1 MRPGF
6 RRLGPGRP
14 DFFDAATRG
23 PDVPLGISAGALFVF
38 AGILVALVL
47 FATERG
53 LSGSASAAT
62 LTVLAMFV
70 LSDGVQRT
78 GVVRIPGRKV
88 ASLTGNSEGRQLG
101 ATIRLV
107 ILVAVILLLTS
118 LCYLWIQTLSA
129 WIPNSSFH
137 VLTATSIS
145 HISGFINNT
154 AAVAILLSM
163 VTNLAHEG
171 ETSPSKLLMAL
182 SYAPTFGGMLTLI
195 GTSTNILASE
205 LSGRLIGRTFTMF
218 EFTQLGII
226 VSVVGTVYLL
236 TVGRYLTLARIPVAR
251 DLTAEFEMGEYLT
264 EVVVREDSP
273 LVGRTIGEALR
284 DTDFDV
290 DLVQL
295 IRGDR
300 TFTEPLDPKTIQAGD
315 VFAVRT
321 DRDTLVEVVVAPG
334 SSLVGESLATANFRQ
349 RMDHVRLRVGDTL
362 LV

>member
-1 MRPGF
+1 
-6 RRLGPGRP
+6 
-14 DFFDAATRG
+14 
-23 PDVPLGISAGALFVF
+23 LGISAGALFVF
-38 AGILVALVL
+38 AVILVALVL

-101 ATIRLV
+101 ATIGLV

-129 WIPNSSFH
+129 WILNSSFH

-145 HISGFINNT
+145 HISEFINNT
-154 AAVAILLSM
+154 AAVAILLPM

-236 TVGRYLTLARIPVAR
+236 TVGRYLTPASPSRGTSRRSSRWASTSPRSWSARTPRSWA
-251 DLTAEFEMGEYLT
+251 
-264 EVVVREDSP
+264 
-273 LVGRTIGEALR
+273 GRSGRRSETP
-284 DTDFDV
+284 TS
-290 DLVQL
+290 
-295 IRGDR
+295 
-300 TFTEPLDPKTIQAGD
+300 TST
-315 VFAVRT
+315 
-321 DRDTLVEVVVAPG
+321 
-334 SSLVGESLATANFRQ
+334 SSS
-349 RMDHVRLRVGDTL
+349 
-362 LV
+362 